1 MKESAN
7 IDFEHWRPVPW
18 LLETKTNAWTE
29 SVEQAVSELG
39 RVLHC
44 TQCCRAGGSP
54 CTSAALTTSVWP
66 QREETDAEVKA
77 DSALISSFRISIK
90 VWSVEHLTLSSCTSG
105 SATSTLHRRRILP

>member
-39 RVLHC
+39 RALHC
-44 TQCCRAGGSP
+44 TPVLQGRWEPLHLCS
-54 CTSAALTTSVWP
+54 SHHLSVAP
-66 QREETDAEVKA
+66 KRGN
-77 DSALISSFRISIK
+77 R
-90 VWSVEHLTLSSCTSG
+90 C
-105 SATSTLHRRRILP
+105 